1 MGMGMGKEFIIC
13 VSLYQNKFIEMDN
26 SILERITINDEICNG
41 RPTIR
46 GYRLTVQTILEFLFA
61 GTPEDEILK
70 QYPFLELADIE
81 ASKQFAIL
89 LMDNKYTLKG
99 LAA

>member
-1 MGMGMGKEFIIC
+1 
-13 VSLYQNKFIEMDN
+13 MDN
-26 SILERITINDEICNG
+26 IFLNRITINDAICNG

-61 GTPEDEILK
+61 GTSEEEILK
-70 QYPFLELADIE
+70 QYPFLEKDDIE
-81 ASKQFAIL
+81 ASKKFALL